1 MRSEFNVRSILC
13 ILSSKCNWRERRRW
27 TRKELTRER
36 FRASSQVFL
45 SLMLFLS
52 KWNEDILLVSQS
64 SANNYHFWSTISP
77 MREKRKEKKRNLS
90 SCQWQERVFLHSSV
104 IIIIS
109 RIIDEQRRG
118 KSIIDKRCKIQ
129 HLDVYIDMFD
139 FVDILSSFSTSVTKD
154 AKQMFRFLSD
164 MTKSRPITQSI
175 LSPRIDSSGYWKLNR
190 VLLSSPL
197 LY

>member
-1 MRSEFNVRSILC
+1 MNEKRTHKRTFSSIESS
-13 ILSSKCNWRERRRW
+13 LSFFDVVLVKMEWRYSTIQSVEC
-27 TRKELTRER
+27 E
-36 FRASSQVFL
+36 QL
-45 SLMLFLS
+45 SLLINYIS
-52 KWNEDILLVSQS
+52 NE
-64 SANNYHFWSTISP
+64 
-77 MREKRKEKKRNLS
+77 REKKRKEKKRNLS